1 MCAKI
6 LPMGV
11 PLTNGTPET
20 VAIVAF
26 DGISVF
32 EMAVGCE
39 VFGIDRSDMGLPN
52 YELRVCG
59 ADPVPLRTK
68 AGFLMEPAYDLGALE
83 EARTVIVPA
92 WRNVHEEPPAHL
104 TEAVAAA
111 HARGA
116 RIASFCSGAFVLAAA
131 GLLDGRRATTHW
143 MFARDFARRFPAVVL
158 DPSVL
163 YVDSGHGIY
172 TSAGTAAAVDLC
184 LHLVRLDHGA
194 NVANM
199 FARRMVVPAHRDGG
213 QAQYV
218 EAPVPV
224 SRDDRLAGT
233 LDWALANLEGAL
245 TVEKLAAHANMSPR
259 TFARR
264 FLAATGSTPL
274 RWLVLQRVARTQ
286 RLLETTDLSIE
297 QIAARCGFGSPA
309 TLRAHFGQQVG
320 TSPSGYRHAF
330 RGVLGGSPQRE
341 KLAQAG

>member
-1 MCAKI
+1 M
-6 LPMGV
+6 LPTRTDAGGA
-11 PLTNGTPET
+11 TSDT

-39 VFGIDRSDMGLPN
+39 VFGIDRSDMNLPN

-59 ADPVPLRTK
+59 ADPAPLRTK
-68 AGFLMEPAYDLGALE
+68 AGFLIQPAHDLRALDG
-83 EARTVIVPA
+83 ARTVIVPA
-92 WRNVHEEPPAHL
+92 WRNVDEEPPAHL
-104 TEAVAAA
+104 VEAVRAA
-111 HARGA
+111 HKRGA

-143 MFARDFARRFPAVVL
+143 MYAADFARRHPNVEL

-163 YVDSGHGIY
+163 YVDSGHGVH

-194 NVANM
+194 HVANM
-199 FARRMVVPAHRDGG
+199 FARRMVVPPHRDGG

-218 EAPVPV
+218 EAPVPL
-224 SRDDRLAGT
+224 STDDRLAET
-233 LDWALANLEGAL
+233 LDWALANLDRAL
-245 TVEKLAAHANMSPR
+245 TVDALAEHASMSPR

-286 RLLETTDLSIE
+286 RLLETTELSVE

-309 TLRAHFGQQVG
+309 TLRAHFSQQVG
-320 TSPSGYRHAF
+320 TSPTGYRLAF
-330 RGVLGGSPQRE
+330 RGE
-341 KLAQAG
+341 LAQAG

>member
-1 MCAKI
+1 MPASH
-6 LPMGV
+6 L
-11 PLTNGTPET
+11 

-39 VFGIDRSDMGLPN
+39 VFGVDRSDMGLPN

-59 ADPVPLRTK
+59 ADPGALRTK
-68 AGFLMEPAYDLGALE
+68 AGFLMEPVHDLRALE

-92 WRNVHEEPPAHL
+92 WRNVHEDPPAHL
-104 TEAVAAA
+104 TEAIAAA
-111 HARGA
+111 HTRGA

-143 MFARDFARRFPAVVL
+143 MYAQDFARRFPDVVL

-194 NVANM
+194 HVANM

-233 LDWALANLEGAL
+233 LDWALANLEQAL
-245 TVEKLAAHANMSPR
+245 TVEKLAAHASMSPR

-320 TSPSGYRHAF
+320 TSPSGYRIAF
-330 RGVLGGSPQRE
+330 QGE
-341 KLAQAG
+341 LAEAG